1 MQAEGFFEGLGEVLG
16 TILRVLIDSLYGV
29 FAWLAGAGASFLN
42 GLSKALGMD
51 PSLLSLVAVAIGL
64 LVLISAFRALFRR
77 ALISGVL
84 LLLLALW
91 LFSLVI
97 H

>member
-1 MQAEGFFEGLGEVLG
+1 MRTDGFFEGLGEVLG
-16 TILRVLIDSLYGV
+16 TLLRVVIDSLYGV
-29 FAWLAGAGASFLN
+29 FAWLAEAGGSFLN

-51 PSLLSLVAVAIGL
+51 PSLLSLLALAVGL
-64 LVLISAFRALFRR
+64 LILVAAFRALFRR
-77 ALISGVL
+77 AIVSGLL

-91 LFSLVI
+91 LLSLVV